1 MTTAICTIPPLNFP
15 IHQRNLMETTLIILK
30 PDAVQRGL
38 IGSITTRFEQKG
50 LQVVGMKLTKISG
63 ALAAEHYKD
72 HASKP
77 FYAGLV
83 RFMTSEP
90 VVVMALR
97 GVGAI
102 AVCRNLM
109 GATFGSK
116 AAAGTIRGDFGIS
129 NSFNLVH
136 GSDSPEAAARELS
149 LFFGSG
155 EVLSYTRAA
164 DAWVYDTSGGKVE

>member
-1 MTTAICTIPPLNFP
+1 
-15 IHQRNLMETTLIILK
+15 METTLIILK
-30 PDAVQRGL
+30 PDAVQRAL
-38 IGSITTRFEQKG
+38 VGSVITRFEQKG
-50 LQVVGMKLTKISG
+50 LQIVGMKLMKISPE
-63 ALAAEHYKD
+63 LAAEHYKD
-72 HASKP
+72 HAARP

-97 GVGAI
+97 GIGAI
-102 AVCRNLM
+102 TVCRNLM

-136 GSDSPEAAARELS
+136 GSDGPEAATRELS
-149 LFFGSG
+149 LFFKPT
-155 EVLSYTRAA
+155 ELVEYKRAG
-164 DAWVYDTSGGKVE
+164 DAWVYDTSGGKPE